1 MPLSL
6 GARVTFDV
14 ERPVAGGW
22 MLARHDGQVV
32 LVAGAIPGERITAR
46 VTRVAR
52 GTVYADTVEV
62 VTASPDRRPGVEGR
76 CGGSILGHID
86 YARQVTLKA
95 AIIEDAWRRIGRL
108 SAPSPLPVMASHER
122 GYRSRARLHAYDGRL
137 GFFREGTHQ
146 LCDPA
151 ATGQLSEST
160 LAWVREAGAALSADA
175 ARALVAVDL
184 VENASGTERACHLH
198 VRPGAPPR
206 MFESLASGLTG
217 LSVGTEA
224 VSTGLTGL
232 SVGTEAVSTGLTGL
246 SVGTEAADDEE
257 SQGWPPDRG
266 VVVVAGEPSVT
277 DVIDLSKD
285 GRPVHVSLRHG
296 ARAFFQGNRFLL
308 GPLVQLVVDAALD
321 AAVLD
326 LFAGTGLFG
335 LALAATGRA
344 PITMVEGDPVSGRD
358 LAANAAASGVDVSVE
373 QLSVESYL
381 ARPRTGIS
389 TWVVDPPRTGLSEAV
404 REAALRDRPARI
416 VYVSCDPATLAR
428 DARALVQGGYQVRSL
443 TGLDMFPSTAH
454 VEAVCVLDGG

>member
-6 GARVTFDV
+6 GARVTLDA

-62 VTASPDRRPGVEGR
+62 VTPSPDRRPGVDGR
-76 CGGSILGHID
+76 CGGSILGHIA

-108 SAPSPLPVMASHER
+108 SAPVPLPVVASHER

-160 LAWVREAGAALSADA
+160 LAWVRETAAALSADA
-175 ARALVAVDL
+175 ARALVAVDV

-198 VRPGAPPR
+198 VRPGAPPG
-206 MFESLASGLTG
+206 MFESLA
-217 LSVGTEA
+217 
-224 VSTGLTGL
+224 TGLTGL
-232 SVGTEAVSTGLTGL
+232 SVGSG
-246 SVGTEAADDEE
+246 AADEE
-257 SQGWPPDRG
+257 AQGWPPDRG
-266 VVVVAGEPSVT
+266 VVVVAGDPSVT
-277 DVIDLSKD
+277 DLIELSKD
-285 GRPVHVSLRHG
+285 GHPVHVSLRHG
-296 ARAFFQGNRFLL
+296 ARSFFQGNRFLL
-308 GPLVQLVVDAALD
+308 GPLVQLVVDATLD

-335 LALAATGRA
+335 LALAATGRV
-344 PITMVEGDPVSGRD
+344 PVTMVEGDPVSGRD
-358 LAANAAASGVDVSVE
+358 LTANAAASGADASVE

-381 ARPRTGIS
+381 ARPRPGIS

-428 DARALVQGGYQVRSL
+428 DARALVQGGYEVRSL

-454 VEAVCVLDGG
+454 VEAVCVLDRSSVFGLQSSVSLVSGLGAASTPKTEV